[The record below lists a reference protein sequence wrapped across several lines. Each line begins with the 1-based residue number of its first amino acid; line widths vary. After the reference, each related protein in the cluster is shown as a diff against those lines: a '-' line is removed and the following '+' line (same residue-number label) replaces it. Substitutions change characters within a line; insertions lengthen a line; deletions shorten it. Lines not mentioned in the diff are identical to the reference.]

1 MVPTTKGFGKNLEKE
16 LGGVGAK
23 ASSGLGGKLLGGLKK
38 TAVGAGVAIG
48 GVLAGSVAKG
58 FQRLSAIEQA
68 EAKLSGLGHSAES
81 VEAIMANALG
91 AVKGTAFGLDEAAGL
106 AGTLVASGI
115 KPGEELE
122 KTLRLTADSATI
134 AGRELGDMGL
144 IWGSV
149 AAKGKLQGDDA
160 MQLLSSGVPIWQ
172 MVGDVMGVTAAE
184 AQELG
189 SKGQVSF
196 DIFRQAMEQ
205 GVGDRKSV
213 V

>member
-1 MVPTTKGFGKNLEKE
+1 MAYNLGTAYINVVPKMDGAGRKIEKE
-16 LGGVGAK
+16 LAGVGDRAGS
-23 ASSGLGGKLLGGLKK
+23 ARGSGLGGKLWGGLKK

-160 MQLLSSGVPIWQ
+160 MQLLASGVPIWQ
-172 MVGDVMGVTAAE
+172 MVGDVMGKTAGE
-184 AQELG
+184 AQEQIG
-189 SKGQVSF
+189 RASCRERV
-196 DIFRQAMEQ
+196 
-205 GVGDRKSV
+205 
-213 V
+213 